1 MQSAS
6 LPVAKCTYHAREYQ
20 KKDTILWIWEKTK
33 LNLKE
38 EKKLTCVQLYISCRM
53 QRGTQCHPLQLHT
66 WPQFVKLSSWHNI
79 SIFCNILIFYN
90 ISIFYNIFHPLQLHT
105 CQAFV
110 NLVETCKHMTQLYQ
124 QDKDQ
129 DECKMNQG
137 KTKTTDV
144 QEKPTHGGRWR
155 WTWPRRQRPRWSSRC
170 WARPRQR
177 SIESQIWQCSRSRS
191 FNFH

>member
-1 MQSAS
+1 MDNGVKVRQPGKKGNTPWQHRPSHPES
-6 LPVAKCTYHAREYQ
+6 RNIRRMKESFKGRQQNKKKHLRNAKCKLTCGQMYISCREYQ
-20 KKDTILWIWEKTK
+20 KKDTIIWIWEKTK
-33 LNLKE
+33 LDLKE

-79 SIFCNILIFYN
+79 STFCNILIFYN

-124 QDKDQ
+124 QDKDP
-129 DECKMNQG
+129 DECKINQ
-137 KTKTTDV
+137 D
-144 QEKPTHGGRWR
+144 QD
-155 WTWPRRQRPRWSSRC
+155 
-170 WARPRQR
+170 
-177 SIESQIWQCSRSRS
+177 
-191 FNFH
+191 